1 MDGIGIRIGILDS
14 WCCSTSG
21 DLVSP
26 DSSSSSALV
35 ADGGHFGRFL
45 LHVFLIGQ
53 ELHLANPL
61 ASLQIVVED
70 AGNTIWYIQFID
82 ILVADI

>member
-1 MDGIGIRIGILDS
+1 MDAADGVGQLQVI
-14 WCCSTSG
+14 SG
-21 DLVSP
+21 APPL
-26 DSSSSSALV
+26 LM
-35 ADGGHFGRFL
+35 ADGGHFGRLL

-61 ASLQIVVED
+61 ARLQIVLED
-70 AGNTIWYIQFID
+70 AGNTIWYIQFVY